1 MKKQTLLLFQTLIF
15 SLLTCLPATASA
27 NSTIPA
33 FQEKRLSEKLKSPLR
48 TNFEHIANY
57 WLENYAIQTLNQTPE
72 EVITTKTQTLLLPVL
87 TKGQHETTADPVKRI
102 ALLKE
107 LQFINTPDKRS
118 IFTGLDKTITNAG
131 KVSLFNLIATDQTD
145 WLAIKE
151 RQNFIKFLVD
161 NPVLLKE
168 IQSHL
173 QTIKNHEIDSIGAIL
188 KSEQAREKRELD
200 RLELQKQ
207 GLGGMIVN
215 GVMSFVETLCKVD
228 GINTVIKFV
237 GSIIMTLTAIS
248 IPILFVRLF
257 LMGGIPT
264 IVTTYGV
271 VKSIISQ
278 EPILIIYPIYWV
290 GLSVYTAIMLYLRL
304 KDQMNNFRFVQSA
317 SQTFRQALSLNE
329 LLSQHEETKSLY
341 PELLAAS
348 SSSWQNLIARAQSS
362 TFNPDTYAVPLFMHY
377 GRVENSINQ
386 YKEAGDEIGQITRFY
401 GEIDAYASLA
411 QMYLD
416 HQNTR
421 NEFDEKVIFSFSNF
435 IENSTDSILHIHNF
449 WHPMIPINRV
459 RPSSLELGGTS
470 RARDVVITGPNAG
483 GKSVNLKALFANLL
497 LAQATGLSSSESLT
511 FTPFTKLI
519 GRFKGVDDTASDKSK
534 FMLEA
539 IEMTGLMKDMMEL
552 KSTQHAFVITDE
564 LFTGTEL
571 GPAIS
576 LSMELCAQIAKMKNV
591 VYILA
596 THYKQLTDLSSTTG
610 GIFEN
615 YKVDVFKDKESH
627 KLIYPYKLHKG
638 IGSTNVAFD
647 IFLEQLEKQGV
658 EDPVLRKII
667 QRAKDRQES
676 IENSL

>member
-1 MKKQTLLLFQTLIF
+1 MQKKSLLLFQALIF
-15 SLLTCLPATASA
+15 SLLTVLPVAAKTEASL
-27 NSTIPA
+27 PA

-72 EVITTKTQTLLLPVL
+72 EIIAIKTQTLLLPVL
-87 TKGQHETTADPVKRI
+87 TKGQHEKTVDPLKRI
-102 ALLKE
+102 SLLKE

-118 IFTGLDKTITNAG
+118 IFTGLDKTITYAG

-161 NPVLLKE
+161 SPTLLKE

-173 QTIKNHEIDSIGAIL
+173 QTIKNHEVDSIGAIL

-207 GLGGMIVN
+207 GIGGMIAN
-215 GVMSFVETLCKVD
+215 SVMSFIETICKVD
-228 GINTVIKFV
+228 GINTIIKFV
-237 GSIIMTLTAIS
+237 SSIIMTLTVVS
-248 IPILFVRLF
+248 IPILFIRLF
-257 LMGGIPT
+257 FQGGIPT
-264 IVTTYGV
+264 IVFAYEVT
-271 VKSIISQ
+271 KSVIN
-278 EPILIIYPIYWV
+278 EAPILIIYPIYWI
-290 GLSVYTAIMLYLRL
+290 GLSIYTAIMLYLRL
-304 KDQMNNFRFVQSA
+304 KDQINNFRFVQSA

-341 PELLAAS
+341 PELLTAGS
-348 SSSWQNLIARAQSS
+348 STWQSLIAKAQSS
-362 TFNPDTYAVPLFMHY
+362 TFNPDAYPVPLFMHY

-386 YKEAGDEIGQITRFY
+386 YMEVGDEIGQITRFY

-421 NEFDEKVIFSFSNF
+421 NEFDEKIIFSFSKF
-435 IENSTDSILHIHNF
+435 TESSTDSILHINNF
-449 WHPMIPINRV
+449 WHPMIPTNRV

-552 KSTQHAFVITDE
+552 KPTEHAFVITDE

-591 VYILA
+591 IYILA

-610 GIFEN
+610 GVFEN
-615 YKVDVFKDKESH
+615 YKVDVFKDKMTH
-627 KLIYPYKLHKG
+627 KLIYPYKLAKG

-658 EDPVLRKII
+658 EDPVLKKII

-676 IENSL
+676 IESSL